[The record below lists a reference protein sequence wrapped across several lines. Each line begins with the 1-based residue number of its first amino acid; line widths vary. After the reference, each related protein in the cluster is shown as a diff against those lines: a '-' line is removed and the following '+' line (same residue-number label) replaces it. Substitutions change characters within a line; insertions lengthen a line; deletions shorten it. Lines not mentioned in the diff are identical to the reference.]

1 MNEIEQEVAERVR
14 AAVIQRLTQIWQ
26 SYWWTANDHRMSGR
40 REDEY
45 AAAKRAITINLARE
59 SIRMMDVE
67 DLLAPIDEKE
77 TV

>member
-14 AAVIQRLTQIWQ
+14 AAVIQHLTLIWQ
-26 SYWWTANDHRMSGR
+26 GHWRGANDARMAGR
-40 REDEY
+40 REEEH

-67 DLLAPIDEKE
+67 ELLAPVNEE
-77 TV
+77 EGA

>member
-14 AAVIQRLTQIWQ
+14 AAVIQHLTLIWQ
-26 SYWWTANDHRMSGR
+26 GHWRRANDYRMNGR
-40 REDEY
+40 KADEY
-45 AAAKRAITINLARE
+45 ASAKQAITINLARE

-67 DLLAPIDEKE
+67 ELLAPVNEEE